1 MLAVGALLVLAA
13 FSAVLI
19 THAPARYVIALILL
33 VVALA
38 FTLTNPHARRVWP
51 VLLVI
56 TFPITIRV
64 FGNDA
69 FSTGTLLVAILF
81 VIHLASG
88 GKTALPK
95 DRILLF
101 LLSALLVVAAIGVLS
116 GMPRS
121 YWMTGVR
128 HWVNLASSVGV
139 FLLIL
144 GWGQASRGN
153 LRTYVEAVIA
163 ALLCVAALHVVLSF
177 ALRQF
182 PALETYLS
190 AFLTTGQESLGE
202 VSSEGYY
209 ARATTT
215 FTRGEE
221 FGELLV
227 LLFPFGLY
235 KLLTSRVYAYLPL
248 TILLF
253 AGMLYTGTRSSL
265 LLMSLQLF
273 LFCAILVF
281 RRSRSR
287 SIMIVSGFL
296 LLLVATTSLVSLIMD
311 TALSRFAVSAVL
323 WEEESS
329 FSALLNRDVVWSS
342 ASAVVRTTLSLFGH
356 GPVQAHVIGY
366 GDYNFHSLYMT
377 WVYQFGILGTAV
389 WALFFTYLFR
399 RLWSAFRSV
408 RFKEDGGGLLIIAC
422 HLSLLGFL
430 VNEIKF
436 EFNRSDSYQQM
447 VWVVFALF
455 YMAAAST
462 HSRPLKPTQTQPN
475 VVAHTD
481 WGLGQATIRPRT
493 GMPESPSTDE
503 VRGS

>member
-1 MLAVGALLVLAA
+1 M
-13 FSAVLI
+13 
-19 THAPARYVIALILL
+19 
-33 VVALA
+33 
-38 FTLTNPHARRVWP
+38 
-51 VLLVI
+51 
-56 TFPITIRV
+56 
-64 FGNDA
+64 
-69 FSTGTLLVAILF
+69 
-81 VIHLASG
+81 
-88 GKTALPK
+88 
-95 DRILLF
+95 
-101 LLSALLVVAAIGVLS
+101 
-116 GMPRS
+116 
-121 YWMTGVR
+121 
-128 HWVNLASSVGV
+128 
-139 FLLIL
+139 
-144 GWGQASRGN
+144 
-153 LRTYVEAVIA
+153 
-163 ALLCVAALHVVLSF
+163 SF

-311 TALSRFAVSAVL
+311 TALALRRVCGTL
-323 WEEESS
+323 GRRGS

-356 GPVQAHVIGY
+356 GPVRAHVIGY

-408 RFKEDGGGLLIIAC
+408 RFKEDGGGC
-422 HLSLLGFL
+422 
-430 VNEIKF
+430 
-436 EFNRSDSYQQM
+436 
-447 VWVVFALF
+447 
-455 YMAAAST
+455 
-462 HSRPLKPTQTQPN
+462 
-475 VVAHTD
+475 
-481 WGLGQATIRPRT
+481 
-493 GMPESPSTDE
+493 
-503 VRGS
+503 